1 MPHYFSQ
8 EQIERTVEVNH
19 DGEHDLSLSAADMY
33 DNHCVY
39 RRINLTVI
47 DEEPTEYKVEME
59 VIERFHDEPAPA
71 ELEAVPAKGDDDKRI
86 VKTEFAKSD
95 LEDLSNVRGGITE
108 LEQLKKPL
116 VEWHEETPANLDIP
130 Y

>member
-8 EQIERTVEVNH
+8 DPTERTVEVDDN
-19 DGEHDLSLSAADMY
+19 GKHDLTLSAADMY

-39 RRINLTVI
+39 RRINLTVV
-47 DEEPTEYKVEME
+47 DERPSEYEVEME
-59 VIERFHDEPAPA
+59 VKERFHDEPTPA
-71 ELEAVPAKGDDDKRI
+71 DFEVVPANGDDDERI
-86 VKTEFAKSD
+86 VKAQFDKSD
-95 LEDLSNVRGGITE
+95 LDDLSNVRSGITE